1 MPTSEWLTGPQAAAA
16 LGMTRDRFNHL
27 VKAGRISPAQ
37 LVGGGKRQT
46 RLFAAEDVEKLRQAL
61 IAEAQANIEALR
73 AAS

>member
-1 MPTSEWLTGPQAAAA
+1 MPTSDWLTGPQAAAA

-27 VKAGRISPAQ
+27 VKAGRIAPAQ

-46 RLFAAEDVEKLRQAL
+46 RIFSADSVEALRQAL
-61 IAEAQANIEALR
+61 ITEAQERIDSLQ